1 MTSTYYNS
9 LEGDGVYLID
19 NGYVLVLYTK
29 FGAHSR
35 ILNSLFGVDDLSKVN
50 LPVFEDNLFA
60 EPDEIKQRIINVV
73 EYIRGTKS
81 LFQNLI
87 FIFEGT
93 DGERM

>member
-1 MTSTYYNS
+1 
-9 LEGDGVYLID
+9 
-19 NGYVLVLYTK
+19 
-29 FGAHSR
+29 
-35 ILNSLFGVDDLSKVN
+35 VN